1 MTDSE
6 HIEQL
11 EKKIDRNS
19 ESTLLKA
26 VVSNSIL
33 INEALEIQLRR
44 LHQKREVNITQ
55 QHLEIIKAAKGY
67 TDTALLI
74 IRTINQ

>member
-1 MTDSE
+1 VTDTERIE
-6 HIEQL
+6 HL
-11 EKKIDRNS
+11 EIKTDANS

-26 VVSNSIL
+26 VVTNSIL
-33 INEALEIQLRR
+33 INDALGIQLRK
-44 LHQKREVNITQ
+44 LHQQREVNITQ

-74 IRTINQ
+74 LRTINQ